1 MKASETSI
9 KSSGNSV
16 QSQGQA
22 SKIQNE
28 KPHFKPAQDDTKPPF
43 QDPVTCLSLLYF
55 PFCMLGLVYL
65 CGRCSV
71 FVLFCFV
78 LMVDT

>member
-43 QDPVTCLSLLYF
+43 QDPILRSDPIETEEAVLKLP
-55 PFCMLGLVYL
+55 PFSIKRL
-65 CGRCSV
+65 
-71 FVLFCFV
+71 
-78 LMVDT
+78 